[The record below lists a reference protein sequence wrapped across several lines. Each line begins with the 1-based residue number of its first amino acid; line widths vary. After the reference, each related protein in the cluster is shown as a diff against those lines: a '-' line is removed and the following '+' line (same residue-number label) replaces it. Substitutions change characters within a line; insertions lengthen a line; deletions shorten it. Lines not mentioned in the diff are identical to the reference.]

1 MDGGNWKEMFNA
13 ACTGDVELVRYHLG
27 RGVDANYAHPEFL
40 STPLVASIL
49 AQQEASAL
57 ALLAHGADPTLYSE
71 FDGMTPMQA
80 AASVGLGA
88 VVSRLVAMGV
98 PPEQMA
104 DAAQTS
110 WWSRVLVRLRPKAAS
125 QNTGGGAA

>member
-13 ACTGDVELVRYHLG
+13 ACAGDVELVRYHLG

-40 STPLVASIL
+40 STPLVACIL
-49 AQQEASAL
+49 ARQEASAL

-98 PPEQMA
+98 PPA
-104 DAAQTS
+104 PPLNTPRPGLL
-110 WWSRVLVRLRPKAAS
+110 SRVRHWWAS
-125 QNTGGGAA
+125 TR